1 MPFGAAGSLPPPSPP
16 PPPPGG
22 GDRRRILVGLGA
34 ILVLLGLIAG
44 LFVVPIVTSDDD
56 PSTDPDETAEPD
68 DEPDEPGP
76 TTTTPD
82 APSEAELN
90 EAVAEAKAFVEKERG
105 LTFKAEV
112 PVELLADEAFVERL
126 MEDFDAEAEAE
137 MAEAAVIYE
146 ALGII
151 EPGTDLFA
159 AMKEALGGG
168 VIGFYDPE
176 VGNLVVRG
184 AALTPMTR
192 VTLVHELTH
201 ALDDQHF
208 ELDRPQYDDAET
220 GDHDG
225 DGLPDEITFGFSAVV
240 EGNAT
245 YVEDA
250 YVETFTDEEQ
260 EQYDEEQMEMGGD
273 LPDVPEFL
281 LQEVSLP
288 YLLGPLLIGDLYDEG
303 GQERVDAAFAEPPS
317 TSEGVYHPEKF
328 IDGETAVEVPKPEAD
343 PGTEVVW
350 SDESFGEV
358 ATMMLLLLEL
368 DADTALEA
376 SEGWGGDRIVTWR
389 DGDRSCVRAN
399 LVGDTAKDTEQ
410 LHLAWTEWSEHADVD
425 ATIAPLSGDGPFGV
439 TSCTP
444 ADAAGGDG
452 DVNA

>member
-1 MPFGAAGSLPPPSPP
+1 VPFGAAGSLPPPPAPP

-22 GDRRRILVGLGA
+22 DDRRRILVGLGA
-34 ILVLLGLIAG
+34 IVVLLGLIAG
-44 LFVVPIVTSDDD
+44 LFVVPVVTSDDD
-56 PSTDPDETAEPD
+56 NDPGPAPEVAEPD
-68 DEPDEPGP
+68 DEPDP

-82 APSEAELN
+82 APTEAELN
-90 EAVAEAKAFVEKERG
+90 EAVAEAKAFVEEERG
-105 LTFKAEV
+105 LTFKSEV
-112 PVELLADEAFVERL
+112 PVELLADEAFVDRL
-126 MEDFDAEAEAE
+126 MEDFDAETEAE

-151 EPGTDLFA
+151 EPGTDLFT

-208 ELDRPQYDDAET
+208 ELDRPQYDDAGT

-240 EGNAT
+240 EGNAS

-260 EQYDEEQMEMGGD
+260 EQYDEEQMAMSGEI
-273 LPDVPEFL
+273 PDVPEFL

-288 YLLGPLLIGDLYDEG
+288 YLLGPDLIGALYDDG

-317 TSEGVYHPEKF
+317 TSEGVFHPDKF
-328 IDGETAVEVPKPEAD
+328 LDGETAVEVPKPEAD
-343 PGTEVVW
+343 PGTEVIW

-368 DADTALEA
+368 DADTATEA
-376 SEGWGGDRIVTWR
+376 SEGWGGDRLVTWR

-399 LVGDTAKDTEQ
+399 VVGDTPEDTEQ
-410 LHLAWTEWSEHADVD
+410 LHGAWTEWSESAAVD
-425 ATIAPLSGDGPFGV
+425 ATVDGLNGDDPFGV

-444 ADAAGGDG
+444 TGGAGTS
-452 DVNA
+452 NA